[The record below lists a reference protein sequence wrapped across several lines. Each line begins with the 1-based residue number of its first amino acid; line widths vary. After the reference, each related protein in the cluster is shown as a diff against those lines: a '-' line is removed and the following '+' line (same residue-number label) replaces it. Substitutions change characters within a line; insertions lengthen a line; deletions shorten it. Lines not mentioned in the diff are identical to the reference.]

1 MLSFGDMRFV
11 FVSSMWFLNI
21 LLVGIVTL
29 VVISIQDNIIYG
41 RENEYI
47 KIIV

>member
-1 MLSFGDMRFV
+1 MKIVNTTKWYPIIFS
-11 FVSSMWFLNI
+11 
-21 LLVGIVTL
+21 VGIVTL
-29 VVISIQDNIIYG
+29 VVISIRDNIIYG